1 MKKTAIVIAA
11 ALALG
16 AGTAGAQA
24 STRPSYSIKKSA
36 IIKKVTVKRVP
47 LATARAAHRLVGLTT
62 SPSLLSIETG
72 TVAPTTTPTPVPT
85 PTPGPTP
92 SPVVN
97 PTPAVPD
104 ANAVMIAKLFELV
117 EKMLADKS
125 SGGNIVTT
133 VNPVITVAPTTIAP
147 VTTTNQAVAP
157 VITPAAPTPAP
168 VVTINNGPVTFPAP
182 IIHVEHIETDE
193 HHG

>member
-11 ALALG
+11 TLVLG

-36 IIKKVTVKRVP
+36 IIKKVTVKRAP
-47 LATARAAHRLVGLTT
+47 LTTARAATRLVGLTAT
-62 SPSLLSIETG
+62 PIALSLETG
-72 TVAPTTTPTPVPT
+72 TVTPSPT
-85 PTPGPTP
+85 PTPA
-92 SPVVN
+92 
-97 PTPAVPD
+97 PTPAPTPVVTPAPVAPD
-104 ANAVMIAKLFELV
+104 MNALMIAKLFELV

-133 VNPVITVAPTTIAP
+133 VNPVITVAPTTVAP
-147 VTTTNQAVAP
+147 VTTTNQVVAP
-157 VITPAAPTPAP
+157 VITPVAPAPTP
-168 VVTINNGPVTFPAP
+168 VITINNGPVTLPAP
-182 IIHVEHIETDE
+182 IIHVEHIETED